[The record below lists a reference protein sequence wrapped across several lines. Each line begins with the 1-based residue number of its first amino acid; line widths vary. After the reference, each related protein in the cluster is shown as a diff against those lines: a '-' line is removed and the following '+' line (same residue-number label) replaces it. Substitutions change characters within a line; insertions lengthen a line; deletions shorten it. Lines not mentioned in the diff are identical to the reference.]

1 MAWDLVGVRRENKEE
16 ADELREQAKL
26 SSGREP
32 TFDEIFR
39 RGLEDLKSDME
50 LEVERERKKRKSEED
65 VLDLFK

>member
-16 ADELREQAKL
+16 ADEIREQAKI

-39 RGLEDLKSDME
+39 RGLEDLKRDME
-50 LEVERERKKRKSEED
+50 LEVEREKKKRSEED

>member
-39 RGLEDLKSDME
+39 RGLEDLKNDME

>member
-16 ADELREQAKL
+16 ADQIREQAKI

-39 RGLEDLKSDME
+39 RGLEDLKRDME
-50 LEVERERKKRKSEED
+50 LEVEREKKKRSEED